1 MKSDNS
7 YFSEE
12 RLGKSYDLKLLGRL
26 FPFTKPYKFF
36 FSCSILLVV
45 MITLMDLSIPY
56 VTKITIDNYIVPS
69 TDLFVSE
76 NPGETGRKTRYLSVS
91 MSQPGVPPVVRR
103 YPDLFRIDGD
113 SAVIAY
119 ERLSGL
125 DAEDLAQLRS
135 RDFSGVTRM
144 VFYLLIIVCTNS
156 IFNFAQM
163 MIMEY
168 TGQKIMHD
176 LRVAL
181 FDHIQHLD
189 LAYFNR
195 NPVGRLVTRA
205 TNDIQNMHEMFTSV
219 ITFVF
224 KDLFLLVGIT
234 VVLLTINVKLALMS
248 LMILPVV
255 LFFAVKFANVAREAF
270 RTLRVKLA
278 EINSRFSETI
288 EGIRVV
294 QLLRQEARN
303 YKAFKRVNREHYL
316 AGMKQVR
323 VFAVFLP
330 VIEIMG
336 SIALATVIF
345 YGGSGILSGTITL
358 GALVAFIS
366 YMRMFFRP
374 IRDIAEKF
382 SVMQNAMASAE
393 RIFLIL
399 DRDPLVAEP
408 ELEGDLPEFKKLT
421 GLEFENVTFSYIPGE
436 IVLRDVSLKV
446 QTGESVAVVGPTGAG
461 KTSLINLIVR
471 FYDPTKGRVLVN
483 GRDIKSFPSK
493 RVRSRFALVT
503 QDPFL
508 FSGTIRE
515 NIVPGGRSLSDAQL
529 SQILTA
535 SNCRHLTNSL
545 PDGVDTALSEKGASI
560 SSGERQLISIARA
573 LASDPDLIIFDEATS
588 YIDSETEH
596 KIQDAMQMLMA
607 GRTSILIAHRL
618 STARSANRI
627 IVLRRGEIIETG
639 SHDELIQKKGY
650 YSRLSSLQG

>member
-1 MKSDNS
+1 MVSGNS
-7 YFSEE
+7 RFSEE
-12 RLGKSYDLKLLGRL
+12 KLGKSYDLKLLGRL
-26 FPFTKPYKFF
+26 LPFAKPYKLLFL
-36 FSCSILLVV
+36 CSIFLVV

-56 VTKITIDNYIVPS
+56 ITKITIDTYIVPS
-69 TDLFVSE
+69 TDFFVSE
-76 NPGETGRKTRYLSVS
+76 TPGEGQKKTRYLSVR
-91 MSQPGVPPVVRR
+91 MKQPGVASIVGN
-103 YPDLFRIDGD
+103 YPELFRVKGE
-113 SAVIAY
+113 SAVIPY
-119 ERLSGL
+119 EWLSRLQE
-125 DAEDLAQLRS
+125 EDLANLRG

-144 VFYLLIIVCTNS
+144 VLFLLVIVCTNF

-176 LRVAL
+176 LRITL

-189 LAYFNR
+189 LAFFNR

-234 VVLLTINVKLALMS
+234 VVLFTINFKLALMS
-248 LMILPVV
+248 LMVLPVV
-255 LFFAVKFANVAREAF
+255 LYFAVQFANVAREAF
-270 RTLRVKLA
+270 RTLRIKLA
-278 EINSRFSETI
+278 EINSRFAETI
-288 EGIRVV
+288 EGVRII
-294 QLLRQEARN
+294 QLFRQEVNN
-303 YKAFKRVNREHYL
+303 YKAFKRINREHFL

-336 SIALATVIF
+336 SVALATVIL

-382 SVMQNAMASAE
+382 SVMQNAMSSAE

-399 DRDPLVAEP
+399 DQGQMVAEP
-408 ELEGDLPEFKKLT
+408 ASDEGLPEFKKLT
-421 GLEFENVTFSYIPGE
+421 GLNFENVSFSYIPGE
-436 IVLRDVSLKV
+436 MVLKDISFQVRA
-446 QTGESVAVVGPTGAG
+446 GETVAVVGPTGAG

-483 GRDIKSFPSK
+483 GNDIKYYPSK
-493 RVRSRFALVT
+493 SIRSRFALVT

-508 FSGTIRE
+508 FSGTIRD
-515 NIVPGGRSLSDAQL
+515 NIAQGSRTLTGQQL
-529 SQILTA
+529 SHILTA
-535 SNCRHLTNSL
+535 SNCRYLTDSL
-545 PDGVDTALSEKGASI
+545 PDGVDTILSERGTSI

-596 KIQDAMQMLMA
+596 KIQSAMKTLMA

-618 STARSANRI
+618 STARNADRI
-627 IVLRRGEIIETG
+627 IALRQGEIIETG
-639 SHDELIQKKGY
+639 SHDELIQQQGY
-650 YSRLSSLQG
+650 YSRLNALQG